1 MKKLT
6 SRIKYQEAEGETEV
20 FITPVK
26 DEKAV
31 KELRI
36 WLVLFTLSGLSMLI
50 GGPIF
55 TSSREEYAMVLIF
68 MVFWLY
74 FEIKIFSAFRYR
86 AKGQERIKID
96 SKVLTYTL
104 EKNGRGYPK
113 SYELD
118 KILSWKYEEKAQS
131 GFFGMINQSVWMIA
145 GESVCFEY
153 EGRSIHIGVQL
164 KQGEAEHLIKWLKKQ
179 ISKGN

>member
-6 SRIKYQEAEGETEV
+6 SRIKYHEAEGETEV

-31 KELRI
+31 KELSI
-36 WLVLFTLSGLSMLI
+36 WLILFTLSGLSMLI

-74 FEIKIFSAFRYR
+74 F
-86 AKGQERIKID
+86 
-96 SKVLTYTL
+96 
-104 EKNGRGYPK
+104 
-113 SYELD
+113 
-118 KILSWKYEEKAQS
+118 
-131 GFFGMINQSVWMIA
+131 
-145 GESVCFEY
+145 
-153 EGRSIHIGVQL
+153 
-164 KQGEAEHLIKWLKKQ
+164 
-179 ISKGN
+179 